1 MNEPLMDYPTMP
13 QQSLHLLTK
22 VSPIFKVINDPTKE
36 CGTEL
41 NSIEFGI
48 RMLNMSFS
56 QNLNIITDLLN
67 YDYKDYVI
75 EIIIP
80 NNYDNLYK
88 YHLGFRESMLH
99 LRTLPSYNYHIL
111 NYKNRIHKTLEN
123 IINNRTYSN
132 DSFDINF
139 IDFYQKTLFDNE
151 K

>member
-1 MNEPLMDYPTMP
+1 MNEPLMDYPIML
-13 QQSLHLLTK
+13 QQSLHQLTN
-22 VSPIFKVINDPTKE
+22 VSPIFKVINAPNKE

-41 NSIEFGI
+41 SSIEFGI
-48 RMLNMSFS
+48 HILNLAFCENIS
-56 QNLNIITDLLN
+56 IITNLLN
-67 YDYKDYVI
+67 YDYKDYAI
-75 EIIIP
+75 EILI
-80 NNYDNLYK
+80 YDDIGEVHK
-88 YHLGFRESMLH
+88 YYLGFRESMLH